1 MHCTEAT
8 AALTTM
14 FEMTMIFEI
23 LTIAL
28 PATLGR
34 ALVLIRKAGGAKGTD
49 CCAGRVALIWFRT
62 NDIDKAGQSE
72 LAVLS
77 TQIEMVAMVVP
88 PAM

>member
-1 MHCTEAT
+1 
-8 AALTTM
+8 
-14 FEMTMIFEI
+14 MIFET

-34 ALVLIRKAGGAKGTD
+34 ALVLIRK
-49 CCAGRVALIWFRT
+49 GRCERHRLLCRPCRPDLSSEQTILT
-62 NDIDKAGQSE
+62 KQGKSE